1 MNRPV
6 SHHKCPLICNCKYT
20 TIIYKSNH
28 MDLFHFEIYKIILEI
43 YNKTRKMFTTFALI
57 INHNLHIE

>member
-6 SHHKCPLICNCKYT
+6 SYHKCPLICNCKYT

-28 MDLFHFEIYKIILEI
+28 MDLFHFEISLVS
-43 YNKTRKMFTTFALI
+43 NKNGRVKNLI
-57 INHNLHIE
+57 K

>member
-6 SHHKCPLICNCKYT
+6 SHHKCPLICDCKYT
-20 TIIYKSNH
+20 TIIYKLNH

-43 YNKTRKMFTTFALI
+43 YNKTRKMFTTFAY
-57 INHNLHIE
+57 